1 MNRRAAEVVEFFEN
15 LSSRAAYR
23 QADRILVLK
32 DGHVE
37 AEGTLDELLASSPEM
52 RRLWEQ
58 MPV

>member
-1 MNRRAAEVVEFFEN
+1 MEFFEN